1 MIKRI
6 IDISDRAYIH
16 LKNQHLVIEKQS
28 GIAGQVL
35 LGLMSESVLYKKG
48 HAFFGC
54 ATLPY
59 GRFKRCYSNGIK
71 TLPCLLFLTRAPR

>member
-6 IDISDRAYIH
+6 IDNSDRAYMH

-35 LGLMSESVLYKKG
+35 LGLMSESVLYKK
-48 HAFFGC
+48 
-54 ATLPY
+54 
-59 GRFKRCYSNGIK
+59 R
-71 TLPCLLFLTRAPR
+71 PCLFWLRYITLWQAMFAEVVEMQCIACPS